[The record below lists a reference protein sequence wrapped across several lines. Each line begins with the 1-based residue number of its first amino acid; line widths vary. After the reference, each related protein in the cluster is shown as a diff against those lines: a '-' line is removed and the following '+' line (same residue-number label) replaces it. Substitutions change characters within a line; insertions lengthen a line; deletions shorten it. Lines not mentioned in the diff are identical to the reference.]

1 MANIFPVTR
10 RPSLAP
16 HPLAALALS
25 FALGIVFADTLAT
38 SLIAILSCGVISSLL
53 VLYFYFKAKTGIA
66 ATLLAVAFVCA
77 GASLAV
83 IEKGSVAADRVQRMY
98 EGGAASSGEPL
109 EVWGV
114 LESAPELAPD
124 GIYLSL
130 KIEKIRIRGV
140 EQRASGVV
148 SLFAPVRDK
157 EVKAEYDALELRYG
171 ARLSVMTA
179 LRRAE
184 GFRNPG
190 VSSFTEYL
198 EQRGFDATGIIKSPL
213 LVERLDDG
221 RVFLPLAWLYE
232 WRQKLLGSINENFSN
247 ETAGVLDAALL
258 GNRNYLSHATSERF
272 REGGTF
278 HVLVI
283 SGLHISFI
291 GLIAL
296 YLMRRVTRSRAWQFA
311 ATVSLLWAY
320 TLAVGAG
327 ASVVRAALMFTVAAL
342 APVLHRRASSLNALG
357 GACLALLVWQ
367 PQDLFDPSFQLTF
380 LSVLGIVA
388 IAWPLLLRLREV
400 GAWRPTHETPAPP
413 VCPRWWRILGE
424 TLYWSEREWKQE
436 MERSAWRCK
445 LFKSPLAERLERLR
459 VQKLLRYIVGVVV
472 ISATVQLVLLPLLVL
487 YFHRLS
493 LASILLNIIVGG
505 LMALLSFVALVALL
519 ISQISGTLASP
530 LFAVAEGLSRLMVHS
545 VDPFSSLHLA
555 SIRLPEYAGRAA
567 IIYGFYY
574 LPLAVLTMALA
585 GWNPLRRQS
594 PAEERKGFASPL
606 MTKCAAAGFI
616 FALALIVAHPLS
628 AGRPDGRLHVDFLDV
643 GQGDA
648 ALVTMP
654 DGATLMIDGG
664 GHPSFDSSRRR
675 NADED
680 EDEAVEPFERDRR
693 SIGEAVVSEYLW
705 RRGLSQVDYLL
716 ATHADADHM
725 DGLNDVARNFKVRGA
740 LVARTPQS
748 DAEYARFD
756 ATLHKERVPLQLIAR
771 GDSLRFGAV
780 TLDVLWPVGVDDA
793 NAPSR
798 NNDSIVLRLTCG
810 EKVFLLT
817 GDIENQAEAILTLAP
832 DSLRS
837 DVVKVAHHG
846 SKTSSTEDFVAA
858 TRPQLAV
865 ISVGLFSIY
874 GHPDKQV
881 VERWR
886 MSGAQV
892 LTTGQRG
899 TISVST
905 DGKDL
910 RIETFVKDANP
921 N

>member
-25 FALGIVFADTLAT
+25 FALGIIFAHTFAT
-38 SLIAILSCGVISSLL
+38 SLAAILSCGGISSLL
-53 VLYFYFKAKTGIA
+53 VLCFYFKAQPRIA
-66 ATLLAVAFVCA
+66 AMLLASAFLCA

-83 IEKGSVAADRVQRMY
+83 IEKGSVAADRVRRFY
-98 EGGAASSGEPL
+98 ERGAAASGEPL
-109 EVWGV
+109 EVTGV
-114 LESAPELAPD
+114 LESAPEFAPD

-130 KIEKIRIRGV
+130 KVEKLRLRDV
-140 EQRASGVV
+140 EQKASGVV

-157 EVKAEYDALELRYG
+157 EIQAEYDALELRYG

-179 LRRAE
+179 LRRTE

-198 EQRGFDATGIIKSPL
+198 EQRGFDANGDIKSPL
-213 LVERLDDG
+213 LIERLDDE
-221 RVFLPLAWLYE
+221 RVFLPLSWLYE
-232 WRQKLLGSINENFSN
+232 WRQKLLGLINEKFSN
-247 ETAGVLDAALL
+247 ETAGVLNAALL
-258 GNRNYLSHATSERF
+258 GNRYYLSRATSGRF

-283 SGLHISFI
+283 SGMHISFI

-296 YLMRRVTRSRAWQFA
+296 YLMRRVTRRRAWQFA
-311 ATVSLLWAY
+311 VTVSLLWAY

-357 GACLALLVWQ
+357 GACLALLVWR

-380 LSVLGIVA
+380 LSVLAIVA

-400 GAWRPTHETPAPP
+400 GAWRPTHQTPAPP
-413 VCPRWWRILGE
+413 VCPRWWRVLGE
-424 TLYWSEREWKQE
+424 TLYWSEREWKKE
-436 MERSAWRCK
+436 MERSTWRCR
-445 LFKSPLAERLERLR
+445 LFKSPQAERLERLHL
-459 VQKLLRYIVGVVV
+459 QKLLRYIVGVVI
-472 ISATVQLVLLPLLVL
+472 ISTTVQLTLLPLLIL

-493 LASILLNIIVGG
+493 LASILLNIIVGA
-505 LMALLSFVALVALL
+505 LMALLSFFALVSLL
-519 ISQISGTLASP
+519 LSQLSGTLAAP
-530 LFAVAEGLSRLMVHS
+530 LFVIAEGLSRLMVHS
-545 VDPFSSLHLA
+545 VDPFASLHLA
-555 SIRLPEYAGRAA
+555 SIRLPVYAGRAA

-574 LPLAVLTMALA
+574 LPLVVLTMALA
-585 GWNPLRRQS
+585 GWNPLRHQS
-594 PAEERKGFASPL
+594 PLEERRGFASPL
-606 MTKCAAAGFI
+606 MTKMAAAGFVL
-616 FALALIVAHPLS
+616 ALALVVAHPLS

-654 DGATLMIDGG
+654 DGTTLMIDGG
-664 GHPSFDSSRRR
+664 GQPGFNNPRR
-675 NADED
+675 NAS

-693 SIGEAVVSEYLW
+693 GIGEAVVSEYLW
-705 RRGLSQVDYLL
+705 WRGLSKIDYIL

-725 DGLNDVARNFKVRGA
+725 EGLNDVARNFKVRGA
-740 LVARTPQS
+740 LVARTPQG
-748 DAEYARFD
+748 DAEFARFD
-756 ATLHKERVPLQLIAR
+756 DTLQKERVPVLLIAR

-780 TLDVLWPVGVDDA
+780 TLEVLWPPAVDNA

-810 EKVFLLT
+810 ERVFLLT
-817 GDIENQAEAILTLAP
+817 GDIENEAEEMLTHAP
-832 DSLRS
+832 EELRS

-846 SKTSSTEDFVAA
+846 SKTSSTEAFVAA
-858 TRPQLAV
+858 TRPTLAV

-886 MSGAQV
+886 ENGAQV

-899 TISVST
+899 TVSVST
-905 DGKDL
+905 DGRDL
-910 RIETFVKDANP
+910 RIETFVKD
-921 N
+921 

>member
-10 RPSLAP
+10 RPSFAP
-16 HPLAALALS
+16 YPLAALALS
-25 FALGIVFADTLAT
+25 FALGIVLSHTLIS
-38 SLIAILSCGVISSLL
+38 SLIALLSCGGVCSLL
-53 VLYFYFKAKTGIA
+53 VLYFYFKAKTRIA
-66 ATLLAVAFVCA
+66 ATLLATAFLCA

-83 IEKGSVAADRVQRMY
+83 IEKGSVAADRVRRMY
-98 EGGAASSGEPL
+98 EGGAVASGEPA
-109 EVWGV
+109 EVTGV

-130 KIEKIRIRGV
+130 KVEKIRIRGA

-157 EVKAEYDALELRYG
+157 EIRAGYDALELRYG

-179 LRRAE
+179 LRRTE

-198 EQRGFDATGIIKSPL
+198 EQRGFDATGIIKSSL
-213 LVERLDDG
+213 LVERLDDE

-232 WRQKLLGSINENFSN
+232 WRQKLLGSINGNFSK

-258 GNRNYLSHATSERF
+258 GNRSYLSHATSERF

-296 YLMRRVTRSRAWQFA
+296 YLMRRVTRRRLWQFA

-320 TLAVGAG
+320 TLAVGAS

-357 GACLALLVWQ
+357 GACLALLVWR
-367 PQDLFDPSFQLTF
+367 PQDLYDPSFQLTF
-380 LSVLGIVA
+380 LSVLAIVA
-388 IAWPLLLRLREV
+388 IAWPLLLRLQEV

-436 MERSAWRCK
+436 MERSPWRCK

-459 VQKLLRYIVGVVV
+459 VQKLLRYITGVVI
-472 ISATVQLVLLPLLVL
+472 ISATVQLTLLPLLVL

-493 LASILLNIIVGG
+493 LASILLNIIVGA
-505 LMALLSFVALVALL
+505 LMALLSFVALFALL
-519 ISQISGTLASP
+519 ISQLSAALASP
-530 LFAVAEGLSRLMVHS
+530 LFSIAESLSRLMVHS
-545 VDPFSSLHLA
+545 VDPFSSMRLA
-555 SIRLPEYAGRAA
+555 SVRLPEYAGRAA

-585 GWNPLRRQS
+585 GWNPLSRQL
-594 PAEERKGFASPL
+594 PVEERNGFASPL
-606 MTKCAAAGFI
+606 MTKLAAAGFV
-616 FALALIVAHPLS
+616 FALAIVVAHPLS

-664 GHPSFDSSRRR
+664 GQPGFDNSRRK
-675 NADED
+675 NAF

-705 RRGLSQVDYLL
+705 RRGLSQVDYIL

-740 LVARTPQS
+740 LVARTPQG

-756 ATLHKERVPLQLIAR
+756 ATLQRERVPVQLIAR

-810 EKVFLLT
+810 ERVFLLT
-817 GDIENQAEAILTLAP
+817 GDIENQAEAMLTLAP
-832 DSLRS
+832 EDLRS

-846 SKTSSTEDFVAA
+846 SKTSSIENFVAA

-886 MSGAQV
+886 MSGAQI

-899 TISVST
+899 TVSVST

-910 RIETFVKDANP
+910 IVETFVKD
-921 N
+921 